1 MGLRS
6 PPSGRLVSVLSRASV
21 SDAELIKSAFHRN
34 ALQFSVLENRAIRS
48 HGIAGLKLPF
58 SFFLALRYLKP
69 KRTFIS
75 IITLISVLGVM
86 LGVTVLIL
94 VISVMTGFDRELR
107 QKVIDFD
114 AHILVSSEDI
124 LSNWRALKDKIDK
137 TPGVVATAPFVQGQ
151 VIVEFENRRLAPMIR
166 GVDPTQEENVIPL
179 RKFIKHGKLDLEGD
193 STVLGVELARK
204 LRVAV
209 GDKVIVYSPGNLGEV
224 LDGMKK
230 LEKAKGDDEKKVINR
245 LREIILPKELMV
257 TGIFETGHYLHDS
270 EFLLVPI
277 YVGQELYGLG
287 DALHGITV
295 KTDNPYGAERVK
307 QSIEQFLEPPAFAQ
321 TWIDM
326 NHQYFE
332 AVRLE
337 RTVMFFLLFFIVVV
351 AAFGIMSTLITVT
364 VQKRQEIGI
373 VKALGANI
381 SQIIWIFLGQGTVVG
396 LFGTLTGLGLGMTL
410 IRYRNEFSRWLAST
424 LHIEIFPREVYQ
436 FSEIPAQIVPQDVW
450 IICISAFFI
459 CSFAALIPAYFA
471 ARLDPVKALRYE

>member
-1 MGLRS
+1 MSVALISGPHQSTDGHRS
-6 PPSGRLVSVLSRASV
+6 P
-21 SDAELIKSAFHRN
+21 
-34 ALQFSVLENRAIRS
+34 LQQLLENQRVYR
-48 HGIAGLKLPF
+48 HGIGDLKLPF
-58 SFFLALRYLKP
+58 SLFLALRYLKP
-69 KRTFIS
+69 KRTFLS

-114 AHILVSSEDI
+114 AHILVSTQDV
-124 LSNWRALKDKIDK
+124 LRDWRTLKTKIDK
-137 TPGVVATAPFVQGQ
+137 TPGVVATAPYVQGP

-166 GVDPTQEENVIPL
+166 GVDPAQEENVIPL
-179 RKFIKHGKLDLEGD
+179 RKFIKQGNFDLDGE
-193 STVLGVELARK
+193 STVLGIELARK
-204 LRVAV
+204 LQIHL
-209 GDKVIVYSPGNLGEV
+209 GDKLTVYSPGNLGQI
-224 LDGMKK
+224 LDGIKK
-230 LEKAKGDDEKKVINR
+230 LENAQGAEEKKTIDE
-245 LREIILPKELMV
+245 LRDVILPKELTV
-257 TGIFETGHYLHDS
+257 TGIYETGHYLHDS

-295 KTDNPYGAERVK
+295 KTDNPYSAERVK
-307 QSIEQFLEPPAFAQ
+307 SEIENFLTPPEFAE

-364 VQKRQEIGI
+364 VQKRREIGI
-373 VKALGANI
+373 MKALGANL
-381 SQIIWIFLGQGTVVG
+381 SQIVWAFLGQGTVVG

-410 IRYRNEFSRWLAST
+410 IRYRNEFSHWLAST

-436 FSEIPAQIVPQDVW
+436 FSSIPAEVIPKDVA
-450 IICISAFFI
+450 IICISAFLI